1 MNLFVAFLTGL
12 TTGGLS
18 CLAVQGGLLAS
29 SLAAQLEKELSS
41 QATGRK
47 SPKLAQP
54 IILFLASKLFFYTL
68 LGALLGLLGS
78 IFQLTP
84 GMRAV
89 LLFAIGIF
97 MLGNAM
103 RMLNVHPIFR
113 YFAFEPP
120 AFLTRFIRRK
130 SKNGDQILTPVFL
143 GALTVFIPCGVTQAM
158 MALAIASSS
167 AVQGAALMFAF
178 ILGTSPVFFA
188 VTFFASRL
196 GARLEGAFIRIVAVV
211 ILILG
216 LVSIESGL
224 NLVGAP
230 ISVHRL
236 IRNMQSSQSAAAL
249 STPGTPLGEAGPF
262 LPTATLS
269 VQEGVVN
276 LAVINSGY
284 SPTVLHVPG
293 GEPFTLNLV
302 TNKTRSCSR
311 AFVIPTLNIQEMLP
325 ETGTVSVSIPA
336 QPKGS
341 VLQFACSMGMYS
353 GEIVFD

>member
-29 SLAAQLEKELSS
+29 SLAAQLEKDLSS
-41 QATGRK
+41 QAANRK
-47 SPKLAQP
+47 SPKLAQS
-54 IILFLASKLFFYTL
+54 IILFLVSKLFVYTL
-68 LGALLGLLGS
+68 LGALLGFLGS
-78 IFQLTP
+78 FVQLSP
-84 GMRAV
+84 AMRAV
-89 LLFAIGIF
+89 LLFAIGVF
-97 MLGNAM
+97 MLGNAL

-130 SKNGDQILTPVFL
+130 SKNGDQIFTPVFL

-167 AVQGAALMFAF
+167 AAQGAALMFAF
-178 ILGTSPVFFA
+178 TLGTSPVFFA

-196 GARLEGAFIRIVAVV
+196 GARLEGAFMRVVAVV

-216 LVSIESGL
+216 LVSIESGV
-224 NLVGAP
+224 NLIGSPVSASR
-230 ISVHRL
+230 I
-236 IRNMQSSQSAAAL
+236 IRNIQNSQTANIAA
-249 STPGTPLGEAGPF
+249 TPGTPLTGAGPF
-262 LPTATLS
+262 QPTVTLDT
-269 VQEGVVN
+269 QEGVVN
-276 LAVINSGY
+276 LLVINSGY
-284 SPTVLHVPG
+284 SPAVLHVSG
-293 GEPFTLNLV
+293 DEPFTLNLV
-302 TNKTRSCSR
+302 TNKTLSCSR
-311 AFVIPTLNIQEMLP
+311 AFVIPALNIQKILP
-325 ETGTVSVSIPA
+325 ETGTVSLSIPA